1 MPEKRSYLRFALKGN
16 ITLRP
21 EDNPAR
27 IIKGDLI
34 NICFLGLA
42 ANLRE
47 NIGTGMTVQFE
58 LTTSL
63 LKVPFTGKGK
73 IQYMKRITVDN
84 TPLLRVGV
92 AFVDID
98 KDIIMRILN
107 MIQHE
112 ISLQQRQK
120 KKSY

>member
-1 MPEKRSYLRFALKGN
+1 MPEKRSYLRFALKGD
-16 ITLRP
+16 ITLHP
-21 EDNPAR
+21 EDNPSR
-27 IIKGDLI
+27 IIKGDLV
-34 NICFLGLA
+34 NICFLGFA
-42 ANLRE
+42 ANLKV

-58 LTTSL
+58 ITTSL
-63 LKVPFTGKGK
+63 LKVPLTGKGK
-73 IQYMKRITVDN
+73 IKYMKRITVDN

-92 AFVDID
+92 TFIDID

-120 KKSY
+120 KKYY

>member
-27 IIKGDLI
+27 IIKGDLV
-34 NICFLGLA
+34 NICFLGFA
-42 ANLRE
+42 ANLKE

-63 LKVPFTGKGK
+63 LKVPLTGKGK

-84 TPLLRVGV
+84 APLLRVGV
-92 AFVDID
+92 TFIDID

-112 ISLQQRQK
+112 INLQHRQK

>member
-16 ITLRP
+16 ITLHP

-34 NICFLGLA
+34 NICFLGFA
-42 ANLRE
+42 VNLRE

-73 IQYMKRITVDN
+73 IQYIKRITVDN

-92 AFVDID
+92 AFIDID

-120 KKSY
+120 KKY